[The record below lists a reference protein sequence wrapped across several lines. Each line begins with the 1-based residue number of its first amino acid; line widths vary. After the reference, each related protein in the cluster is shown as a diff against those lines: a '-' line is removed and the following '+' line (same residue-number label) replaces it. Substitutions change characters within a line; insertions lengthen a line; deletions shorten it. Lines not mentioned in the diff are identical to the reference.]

1 MVDCQPISQISRM
14 AAYDYGRME
23 LKEQPGVLQS
33 GEVQLKPSMNE
44 ITKVARLNVTAWLG
58 RRSKPFL
65 SSLAVFGLVVASCV
79 RYISP
84 SGLQLYVLPISFAT
98 WFLSPLVGWIFV
110 AAAATILLVFDWI
123 SLHGVYQNLLVLNTV
138 LNLIF
143 FSAVVFIFSE
153 VRALYDREQDLSLH
167 DPLTGLLNNRAFLD
181 KVTTENRRLQR
192 HPGSLTLVYID
203 LDDFKQVNDA
213 RGHSAGDTLLK
224 SLAQMMTN
232 TVRSTDFVAR
242 LGGDEFAI
250 LLPDTN
256 VEVARTVLA
265 KIQERLLQQL
275 RDQNYLVTFSIG
287 AVTFAQ
293 MQPDPASMIYMA
305 DHAMY
310 AVKQRG
316 KNGIEYW
323 VRE

>member
-1 MVDCQPISQISRM
+1 M
-14 AAYDYGRME
+14 AASKHGRTE
-23 LKEQPGVLQS
+23 LKEQPDVLS
-33 GEVQLKPSMNE
+33 GEVHLQQSMND
-44 ITKVARLNVTAWLG
+44 ITKVFRLNLTAMLG
-58 RRSKPFL
+58 RRSRFFL
-65 SSLAVFGLVVASCV
+65 SSLAGLGLVFASCV
-79 RYISP
+79 RYFSSP
-84 SGLQLYVLPISFAT
+84 ELQVSFLYLLPISFAT
-98 WFLSPLVGWIFV
+98 WFLSTLVGWFFV
-110 AAAATILLVFDWI
+110 AAATMILLVLDWTKLQSI
-123 SLHGVYQNLLVLNTV
+123 HQGLLVSNTV
-138 LNLIF
+138 LNFIF
-143 FSAVVFIFSE
+143 FSAIVFIFSE
-153 VRALYDREQDLSLH
+153 VRALYDREQELSLH
-167 DPLTGLLNNRAFLD
+167 DPLTGLLNRRALLD

-224 SLAQMMTN
+224 SVAQMMIN

-275 RDQNYLVTFSIG
+275 REQNYFVTFSIG

-293 MQPDPASMIYMA
+293 TQPDPADMIYTA